1 MSISASDLKPLKTD
15 SQKTIQALNDDL
27 GIGIGA
33 EEAARRQAAP
43 PKPKG
48 QKPLYHS
55 YFGQYFFWVVTGI
68 GKSEM
73 PGFSAEE
80 YYGPT
85 KSQQHPSS
93 VIQWITNLLNS
104 DKEEVSFNQYAY
116 LKKVL
121 QEQLPQ
127 HENDAPNFRPVVE
140 WLQEQADKADI
151 YASLFLPARYNVR
164 TLLDAGERD
173 LSGPVNLARPLTPEE
188 RERLEYYQQIGE
200 KCDELEA
207 KASRLCEK
215 QQNPA
220 QQLTDVEF
228 QQLEKLEEQVRFL
241 SLSELDQSDKNRLYA
256 RATRKQ
262 KAAEFKKGLEE
273 RLLGPSPSGFDLFSN
288 YPGSFQPDAD
298 SETGIFPPRII
309 FTLSELTREF
319 DANIELCDTPGSRAS
334 YAVEQLKLFDIN
346 RPHIVQF
353 YDRWSEMDSL
363 KITAL
368 NQILTELRSL
378 YEQHQRQKL
387 RSFRQI
393 ESTPVIAKFTPALP
407 ILVPSESIEPLKAE
421 EVSLSTTIA
430 LVENTR
436 SSIKQNISAT
446 KAPPAV
452 GLLHAESAFSKLFSK
467 AYSWAAFLR
476 LLGPAG
482 INIYDTAA
490 DEPKPHETAK
500 QWAKVYGA
508 LQYLGYLPELSGR
521 DAATLFRTITTLG
534 SKSTIN
540 RYVIKHDEALPPDI
554 RKLTDLVKSSLIE
567 KLPPDQDK
575 QH

>member
-1 MSISASDLKPLKTD
+1 L
-15 SQKTIQALNDDL
+15 
-27 GIGIGA
+27 
-33 EEAARRQAAP
+33 
-43 PKPKG
+43 
-48 QKPLYHS
+48 
-55 YFGQYFFWVVTGI
+55 
-68 GKSEM
+68 
-73 PGFSAEE
+73 
-80 YYGPT
+80 
-85 KSQQHPSS
+85 
-93 VIQWITNLLNS
+93 
-104 DKEEVSFNQYAY
+104 
-116 LKKVL
+116 
-121 QEQLPQ
+121 
-127 HENDAPNFRPVVE
+127 
-140 WLQEQADKADI
+140 
-151 YASLFLPARYNVR
+151 
-164 TLLDAGERD
+164 
-173 LSGPVNLARPLTPEE
+173 
-188 RERLEYYQQIGE
+188 
-200 KCDELEA
+200 
-207 KASRLCEK
+207 
-215 QQNPA
+215 
-220 QQLTDVEF
+220 
-228 QQLEKLEEQVRFL
+228 
-241 SLSELDQSDKNRLYA
+241 
-256 RATRKQ
+256 
-262 KAAEFKKGLEE
+262 
-273 RLLGPSPSGFDLFSN
+273 
-288 YPGSFQPDAD
+288 
-298 SETGIFPPRII
+298 
-309 FTLSELTREF
+309 
-319 DANIELCDTPGSRAS
+319 
-334 YAVEQLKLFDIN
+334 
-346 RPHIVQF
+346 
-353 YDRWSEMDSL
+353 DSL

-421 EVSLSTTIA
+421 E
-430 LVENTR
+430 VENTR